1 MKKTALI
8 FFLVCLFVC
17 GVVFAAEQ
25 ACEKCESPYKS
36 VSESLV
42 KAFPNLKFENIRS
55 AGIDGLYEVITG
67 DNIIYYYPK
76 TDFLIFGEIW
86 TKEGKSLT
94 AERKTALVS
103 KRLDDLPLDIAV
115 KIGSGPNTIIEVAD
129 PDCPYCRKA
138 SEFFAKRDDVTRYV
152 FFLPLTGLHPE
163 AEKKARYILCSSN
176 KPEAYE
182 EVFQGKLDGKD
193 LSLMPSCKDEVQ
205 EILAKHIQAAKS
217 LGVRG
222 TPAFWINGQYVAGA
236 NIPQIKNLLEK
247 GGERSE

>member
-1 MKKTALI
+1 MKKTVAI
-8 FFLVCLFVC
+8 FFLIWVFVN
-17 GVVFAAEQ
+17 GAVFAAEQ

-36 VSESLV
+36 VNESLV
-42 KAFPNLKFENIRS
+42 RAFPNLKFESIQP
-55 AGIDGLYEVITG
+55 AGIEGLYEVVAG

-76 TDFLIFGEIW
+76 TEVLIFGEIW

-103 KRLDDLPLDIAV
+103 KRLEDLPLNIAV
-115 KIGSGPNTIIEVAD
+115 KLGSGPNTIIEVAD

-138 SEFFAKRDDVTRYV
+138 SEFFSKRDDVTRYV
-152 FFLPLTGLHPE
+152 FFLPLTAIHPE
-163 AEKKARYILCSSN
+163 AEKKAKYILCSPD
-176 KPEAYE
+176 KREAYN
-182 EVFQGKLDGKD
+182 EVFQGKLDGKN
-193 LSLMPSCKDEVQ
+193 LSLMPACNDKVQ
-205 EILAKHIQAAKS
+205 GILAKHIQVAKK